1 MRHLFNDLYLEVDR
15 LNFIV
20 FERIISTR
28 GNKIGKEKF
37 VNPAYFTTVRTLK
50 KYLIE
55 RYSILNIHNIDV
67 EEFFTKLDRIMRVI
81 ESECEM

>member
-28 GNKIGKEKF
+28 GKRVGKENF
-37 VNPAYFTTVRTLK
+37 VYPAYFTTVRTLK